1 MRVALPAQLRV
12 ASLFSGG
19 GGLDLGVHLATR
31 GRARTVVY
39 VEREAFAAACL
50 VARMEEAELAPAPV
64 WDDVASFDGRPWRG
78 VVDCLAFGS
87 PCQDLSVAGKRA
99 GLAGARS
106 GLFFEGLRIAD
117 ECCAP
122 LVFWE
127 NVGGAAGALPAVFAA
142 FEEAGYRGA
151 AVSLRAADVGAPH
164 QRKRFFVL
172 AYRGGVG
179 LGLALLRAALDEH
192 RRHAPGHFA
201 DGRDAGVGDASGL
214 ADELL
219 REPRELRGAER
230 AAGGAGHAPARGEP
244 RAAGPDVVQRDRG
257 VRGEARPPDG
267 RRAVEHPESER
278 RRQGRAEPDA
288 EGQASSVGAS
298 SQLADSARERGEGH
312 GARGLEE
319 PHAPARAGL
328 PRRGCGV
335 FPPGPG
341 DVAGWERWLAAGGPA
356 PAEPRLRRGADGVAS
371 GLVPAGAPL
380 GEWWEPELASWWVD
394 RLRLLGNGVVPLQ
407 AAEAF
412 RFLAGHLIHE
422 G

>member
-19 GGLDLGVHLATR
+19 GGLDLGVDIATW
-31 GRARTVVY
+31 GLARTVVY

-50 VARMEEAELAPAPV
+50 VARMEEASLAPAPV

-78 VVDCLAFGS
+78 AVDCVAFGS

-99 GLAGARS
+99 GLTGARS

-117 ECCAP
+117 ECSAP

-142 FEEAGYRGA
+142 FEEHGYRGA

-164 QRKRFFVL
+164 QRKRFFIL
-172 AYRGGVG
+172 AHRGGVG
-179 LGLALLRAALDEH
+179 LSLLRAALD
-192 RRHAPGHFA
+192 
-201 DGRDAGVGDASGL
+201 DARVGDASGL
-214 ADELL
+214 ADELPG
-219 REPRELRGAER
+219 EPRELRGAEC

-244 RAAGPDVVQRDRG
+244 RAAGSGVAHAHSAGRERDGSGGPSAANEAGTQRRVEGPGFDV
-257 VRGEARPPDG
+257 A
-267 RRAVEHPESER
+267 H
-278 RRQGRAEPDA
+278 
-288 EGQASSVGAS
+288 
-298 SQLADSARERGEGH
+298 SARERGEGH

-319 PHAPARAGL
+319 PHAPTRAWL
-328 PRRGCGV
+328 PRCGRAV

-341 DVAGWERWLAAGGPA
+341 DVDGWREWLAAGGPA
-356 PAEPRLRRGADGVAS
+356 PAEPRLRRGADGLAS

>member
-244 RAAGPDVVQRDRG
+244 RAAGPDVVQ
-257 VRGEARPPDG
+257 
-267 RRAVEHPESER
+267 
-278 RRQGRAEPDA
+278 
-288 EGQASSVGAS
+288 QASSVGAS